1 MGNFITQIARG
12 VLARA
17 GFIAVK
23 QKTYRDLVA
32 RAVEAPR
39 RIAALAPV
47 FRDERRQAI
56 DALADA
62 QSQLG
67 QDIFVLETC
76 GWKRGGWFVEF
87 GATDGKTLNNTW
99 LLEKQFGWTGIL
111 AEPARCWH
119 KALMASGRTAKIDTA
134 CVWTRTGEVL
144 QFHETDWQEVST
156 IGAFAGDDM
165 HDRSGAKK
173 YDVTTISF
181 NDLLEKHGAPAEM
194 DYLSIDTEGS
204 ELDILTS
211 LDFTRYRFKVIT
223 CEHNFTPRREA
234 IHALLTSHGYVRQRE
249 DLSQFDDWY
258 VLAG

>member
-1 MGNFITQIARG
+1 MGNSIMQAARG
-12 VLARA
+12 FLARA
-17 GFIAVK
+17 GITVVK
-23 QKTYRDLVA
+23 NKTFGDLAA
-32 RAVEAPR
+32 RAVEAPN

-47 FRDERRQAI
+47 FNGERRQAV
-56 DALADA
+56 DALAA
-62 QSQLG
+62 SQSQIG

-119 KALMASGRTAKIDTA
+119 DALMASGRTAKIDTA

-144 QFHETDWQEVST
+144 QFHETEFQEVST
-156 IGAFAGDDM
+156 IGAFAGDDK

-204 ELDILTS
+204 EFDILSS
-211 LDFTRYRFKVIT
+211 LDFARYRFKVIT
-223 CEHNFTPRREA
+223 CEHNFTPRRDD
-234 IHALLTSHGYVRQRE
+234 IHALLTGHGYVRQRE

-258 VLAG
+258 VLA

>member
-1 MGNFITQIARG
+1 MGNLITQFAQG

-17 GFIAVK
+17 GIIAVK
-23 QKTYRDLVA
+23 QNTYRDLVA
-32 RAVEAPR
+32 RAVEVPR

-47 FRDERRQAI
+47 FRDERRQVI
-56 DALADA
+56 DALAEA

-76 GWKRGGWFVEF
+76 GWKRDGWFVEF

-156 IGAFAGDDM
+156 IAAFAGDDM

-258 VLAG
+258 VLAD